1 MTLPLTNARAR
12 ALYLL
17 GDDVGG
23 DLYNQDGTFSGV
35 DASLSTAQLE
45 VAQLAASCSN
55 LFVLEGAATTTTAGV
70 ADLTSLGILE
80 LISVAQ
86 GDGTAASLSRFD
98 IPAVSPFAPRVYNT
112 PVSIPLI
119 VRYKALPTFPANG
132 AALFVWGSASTT
144 ATALLDQLLVL
155 KAASELKARENET
168 NAVVERRIAQL
179 TDAIKAT
186 MSQPSSTTLPQ
197 DMSGTGYR
205 PSSSYAYR
213 YNSPLPQQLQL
224 VQAR

>member
-1 MTLPLTNARAR
+1 MTLSLTNARAR
-12 ALYLL
+12 VLYIL

-23 DLYNQDGTFSGV
+23 DLYNQDGTFAGI
-35 DASLSTAQLE
+35 DASLVTAQLE

-55 LFVLEGAATTTTAGV
+55 LFVLEGTATTTVAGV
-70 ADLTSLGILE
+70 ADLTSLGVLE
-80 LISVAQ
+80 LISVSQ

-98 IPAVSPFAPRVYNT
+98 IPAVSPSAPRVYNV

-119 VRYKALPTFPANG
+119 VRYKALPSFPSNG
-132 AALFVWGSASTT
+132 GAVFVWGAASLT
-144 ATALLDQLLVL
+144 ATAMLDQLLVL
-155 KAASELKARENET
+155 KAASELKARENEE
-168 NAVVERRIAQL
+168 NKVVERRIVQL

-197 DMSGTGYR
+197 DMGGTGYR
-205 PSSSYAYR
+205 PGSSYSYR
-213 YNSPLPQQLQL
+213 YNSPLPMQLQL